1 MKLYDCQMAPNP
13 RRVRVFLAEK
23 GVDIPKT
30 EVSIIKGE
38 NLKPEYLAVNPRGLL
53 PTLELDDGNR
63 IDETIAICR
72 YIEET
77 QPEPN
82 LMGRD
87 ALEKAQIESW
97 QRHMEFDGLNPTG
110 EMFRNS
116 FEGFKNRGLPGLE
129 NVQAIPELAARG
141 KAGVERFM
149 SGWNTVSARE
159 ATLPGSGTPLPISP
173 RCVWSILPVSPRWAF
188 PRPTP
193 TPNAGMRTFPHDRA
207 PRRKR
212 SVIFL
217 LSLWERAGV
226 RDFFPTLKGAACPPS
241 RWWGMV
247 SHHER

>member
-30 EVSIIKGE
+30 EVSIIEGE

-53 PTLELDDGNR
+53 PMLELDDGNR

-77 QPEPN
+77 HPEPN
-82 LMGRD
+82 LMGQD

-116 FEGFKNRGLPGLE
+116 FDPFKNRGLPGLE

-141 KAGVERFM
+141 KAGVERFYERLEQRLSQSTYIAGERYTIADITALCVVDFASFAKM
-149 SGWNTVSARE
+149 GIPEANTNTKRWHADVSAR
-159 ATLPGSGTPLPISP
+159 
-173 RCVWSILPVSPRWAF
+173 
-188 PRPTP
+188 
-193 TPNAGMRTFPHDRA
+193 
-207 PRRKR
+207 
-212 SVIFL
+212 
-217 LSLWERAGV
+217 
-226 RDFFPTLKGAACPPS
+226 PS
-241 RWWGMV
+241 AKA
-247 SHHER
+247 

>member
-30 EVSIIKGE
+30 EVSMIEGE

-87 ALEKAQIESW
+87 ALEKARIESW

-116 FEGFKNRGLPGLE
+116 FDPFKNRGLPGLE

-141 KAGVERFM
+141 KAGVERFYERLEQRLSQGAYVAGERYTIADITALCVVDFASFAKM
-149 SGWNTVSARE
+149 GIPEANTNTKRWHADVS
-159 ATLPGSGTPLPISP
+159 S
-173 RCVWSILPVSPRWAF
+173 
-188 PRPTP
+188 RPS
-193 TPNAGMRTFPHDRA
+193 AKA
-207 PRRKR
+207 
-212 SVIFL
+212 
-217 LSLWERAGV
+217 
-226 RDFFPTLKGAACPPS
+226 
-241 RWWGMV
+241 
-247 SHHER
+247 

>member
-30 EVSIIKGE
+30 EVSIIEGE

-63 IDETIAICR
+63 IDETVAICR

-87 ALEKAQIESW
+87 ALEKAQVESW
-97 QRHMEFDGLNPTG
+97 QRRMEFDGLNPTG

-116 FEGFKNRGLPGLE
+116 FDPFKNRGLPGLE

-141 KAGVERFM
+141 KAGVERFYERLEQRLGQSTYIAGERYTIADITALCVVDFASFAKM
-149 SGWNTVSARE
+149 GIPEANTNTKRWHADVSAR
-159 ATLPGSGTPLPISP
+159 
-173 RCVWSILPVSPRWAF
+173 
-188 PRPTP
+188 
-193 TPNAGMRTFPHDRA
+193 
-207 PRRKR
+207 
-212 SVIFL
+212 
-217 LSLWERAGV
+217 
-226 RDFFPTLKGAACPPS
+226 PS
-241 RWWGMV
+241 AKA
-247 SHHER
+247 

>member
-1 MKLYDCQMAPNP
+1 MKLYNCQMAPNP

-30 EVSIIKGE
+30 EVSIIEGE

-116 FEGFKNRGLPGLE
+116 FDPFKNRGLPGLE

-141 KAGVERFM
+141 KAGVERFYERLEQRLSQSAYIAGERYTIADITALCVVDFASFAKM
-149 SGWNTVSARE
+149 GIPEANTNTKRWHADVS
-159 ATLPGSGTPLPISP
+159 S
-173 RCVWSILPVSPRWAF
+173 
-188 PRPTP
+188 RPS
-193 TPNAGMRTFPHDRA
+193 AKA
-207 PRRKR
+207 
-212 SVIFL
+212 
-217 LSLWERAGV
+217 
-226 RDFFPTLKGAACPPS
+226 
-241 RWWGMV
+241 
-247 SHHER
+247 

>member
-23 GVDIPKT
+23 GADIPKT
-30 EVSIIKGE
+30 EVSIIEGE

-116 FEGFKNRGLPGLE
+116 FDPFKNRGLPGLE
-129 NVQAIPELAARG
+129 NVQAIPELATRG
-141 KAGVERFM
+141 KAGVERFYERLEQRLSQSTYIAGERYTVADITALCVVDFASFAKM
-149 SGWNTVSARE
+149 GIPEANTNTKRWHTDVS
-159 ATLPGSGTPLPISP
+159 S
-173 RCVWSILPVSPRWAF
+173 
-188 PRPTP
+188 RPS
-193 TPNAGMRTFPHDRA
+193 AKA
-207 PRRKR
+207 
-212 SVIFL
+212 
-217 LSLWERAGV
+217 
-226 RDFFPTLKGAACPPS
+226 
-241 RWWGMV
+241 
-247 SHHER
+247 

>member
-30 EVSIIKGE
+30 EVSIIEGE

-53 PTLELDDGNR
+53 PTLELDDGSR

-116 FEGFKNRGLPGLE
+116 FDPFKNRGLPGLE

-141 KAGVERFM
+141 KAGVERFYERLEQRLSQSAYVAGERYTIADITALCVVDFASFAKM
-149 SGWNTVSARE
+149 GIPEANTNTKRWHADVS
-159 ATLPGSGTPLPISP
+159 S
-173 RCVWSILPVSPRWAF
+173 
-188 PRPTP
+188 RPS
-193 TPNAGMRTFPHDRA
+193 AKA
-207 PRRKR
+207 
-212 SVIFL
+212 
-217 LSLWERAGV
+217 
-226 RDFFPTLKGAACPPS
+226 
-241 RWWGMV
+241 
-247 SHHER
+247 

>member
-30 EVSIIKGE
+30 EVSIIEGE

-116 FEGFKNRGLPGLE
+116 FDPFKNRGLPGLE

-141 KAGVERFM
+141 KAGVERFYERLEQRLSQSAYVAGERYTIADITALCVVDFASFAKM
-149 SGWNTVSARE
+149 GIPEANTNTERWHADVS
-159 ATLPGSGTPLPISP
+159 S
-173 RCVWSILPVSPRWAF
+173 
-188 PRPTP
+188 RPS
-193 TPNAGMRTFPHDRA
+193 AQA
-207 PRRKR
+207 
-212 SVIFL
+212 
-217 LSLWERAGV
+217 
-226 RDFFPTLKGAACPPS
+226 
-241 RWWGMV
+241 
-247 SHHER
+247 

>member
-30 EVSIIKGE
+30 EVSIIEGE

-116 FEGFKNRGLPGLE
+116 FDPFKNRGLPGLE

-141 KAGVERFM
+141 KAGVERFYERLEHRLSQSTYIAGERYTVADITALCVVDFASFAKM
-149 SGWNTVSARE
+149 GIPEANTNTKRWHADVS
-159 ATLPGSGTPLPISP
+159 S
-173 RCVWSILPVSPRWAF
+173 
-188 PRPTP
+188 RPS
-193 TPNAGMRTFPHDRA
+193 AKA
-207 PRRKR
+207 
-212 SVIFL
+212 
-217 LSLWERAGV
+217 
-226 RDFFPTLKGAACPPS
+226 
-241 RWWGMV
+241 
-247 SHHER
+247 

>member
-30 EVSIIKGE
+30 EVSIIEGE

-77 QPEPN
+77 HPEPN
-82 LMGRD
+82 LMGQD

-116 FEGFKNRGLPGLE
+116 FDPFKNRGLPGLE

-141 KAGVERFM
+141 KAGVERFYERLEQRLSQSTYIAGERYTIADITALCVVDFASFAKM
-149 SGWNTVSARE
+149 GIPEANTNTKRWHADVSAR
-159 ATLPGSGTPLPISP
+159 
-173 RCVWSILPVSPRWAF
+173 
-188 PRPTP
+188 
-193 TPNAGMRTFPHDRA
+193 
-207 PRRKR
+207 
-212 SVIFL
+212 
-217 LSLWERAGV
+217 
-226 RDFFPTLKGAACPPS
+226 PS
-241 RWWGMV
+241 AKA
-247 SHHER
+247 

>member
-30 EVSIIKGE
+30 EVNIIEGE

-77 QPEPN
+77 HPEPN
-82 LMGRD
+82 LMGQD

-116 FEGFKNRGLPGLE
+116 FDPFKNRGLPGLE

-141 KAGVERFM
+141 KAGVERFYERLEQRLSQSTYIAGERYTIADITALCVVDFASFAKM
-149 SGWNTVSARE
+149 GIPEANTNTKRWHADVS
-159 ATLPGSGTPLPISP
+159 S
-173 RCVWSILPVSPRWAF
+173 
-188 PRPTP
+188 RPS
-193 TPNAGMRTFPHDRA
+193 AKA
-207 PRRKR
+207 
-212 SVIFL
+212 
-217 LSLWERAGV
+217 
-226 RDFFPTLKGAACPPS
+226 
-241 RWWGMV
+241 
-247 SHHER
+247 

>member
-23 GVDIPKT
+23 GVDILKT
-30 EVSIIKGE
+30 EVSIIEGE

-77 QPEPN
+77 HPEPN
-82 LMGRD
+82 LMGQD

-116 FEGFKNRGLPGLE
+116 FDPFKNRGLPGLE

-141 KAGVERFM
+141 KAGVERFYERLEQRLSQSTYIAGERYTIADITALCVVDFASFAKM
-149 SGWNTVSARE
+149 GIPEANTNTKRWHADVSAR
-159 ATLPGSGTPLPISP
+159 
-173 RCVWSILPVSPRWAF
+173 
-188 PRPTP
+188 
-193 TPNAGMRTFPHDRA
+193 
-207 PRRKR
+207 
-212 SVIFL
+212 
-217 LSLWERAGV
+217 
-226 RDFFPTLKGAACPPS
+226 PS
-241 RWWGMV
+241 AKA
-247 SHHER
+247 

>member
-30 EVSIIKGE
+30 EVSIIEGE

-63 IDETIAICR
+63 IDETVAICR

-116 FEGFKNRGLPGLE
+116 FDPFKNRGLPGLE

-141 KAGVERFM
+141 KAGVERFYERLEQRLSQSTYIAGERYTIADITALCVVDFASFAKM
-149 SGWNTVSARE
+149 GIPEANTNTKRWHADVSAR
-159 ATLPGSGTPLPISP
+159 
-173 RCVWSILPVSPRWAF
+173 
-188 PRPTP
+188 
-193 TPNAGMRTFPHDRA
+193 
-207 PRRKR
+207 
-212 SVIFL
+212 
-217 LSLWERAGV
+217 
-226 RDFFPTLKGAACPPS
+226 PS
-241 RWWGMV
+241 AKA
-247 SHHER
+247 

>member
-30 EVSIIKGE
+30 EVSIIEGE

-53 PTLELDDGNR
+53 PTLELDDGSR

-116 FEGFKNRGLPGLE
+116 FDPFKNRGLPGLE

-141 KAGVERFM
+141 KAGVERFYERLEQRLSQSAYIAGERYTIADITALCVVDFASFAKM
-149 SGWNTVSARE
+149 GIPEANTNTKRWHTDVS
-159 ATLPGSGTPLPISP
+159 S
-173 RCVWSILPVSPRWAF
+173 
-188 PRPTP
+188 RPS
-193 TPNAGMRTFPHDRA
+193 AKA
-207 PRRKR
+207 
-212 SVIFL
+212 
-217 LSLWERAGV
+217 
-226 RDFFPTLKGAACPPS
+226 
-241 RWWGMV
+241 
-247 SHHER
+247 

>member
-30 EVSIIKGE
+30 EVSIIDGE

-116 FEGFKNRGLPGLE
+116 FDPFKNRGLPGLE

-141 KAGVERFM
+141 KAGVERFYERLEQRLSQSTYIAGDRYTVADITALCVVDFASFAKM
-149 SGWNTVSARE
+149 GIPEANTNTKRWHADVS
-159 ATLPGSGTPLPISP
+159 S
-173 RCVWSILPVSPRWAF
+173 
-188 PRPTP
+188 RPS
-193 TPNAGMRTFPHDRA
+193 AKA
-207 PRRKR
+207 
-212 SVIFL
+212 
-217 LSLWERAGV
+217 
-226 RDFFPTLKGAACPPS
+226 
-241 RWWGMV
+241 
-247 SHHER
+247 

>member
-30 EVSIIKGE
+30 EVSIIEGE

-97 QRHMEFDGLNPTG
+97 QRRMEFDGLNPTG

-116 FEGFKNRGLPGLE
+116 FDPFKNRGLPGLE

-141 KAGVERFM
+141 KAGVERFYERLEQRLSQSTYIAGDRYTVADITALCVVDFASFAKM
-149 SGWNTVSARE
+149 GIPEANTNTKRWHADVSAR
-159 ATLPGSGTPLPISP
+159 
-173 RCVWSILPVSPRWAF
+173 
-188 PRPTP
+188 
-193 TPNAGMRTFPHDRA
+193 
-207 PRRKR
+207 
-212 SVIFL
+212 
-217 LSLWERAGV
+217 
-226 RDFFPTLKGAACPPS
+226 PS
-241 RWWGMV
+241 AKA
-247 SHHER
+247 

>member
-30 EVSIIKGE
+30 EVSIIEGE

-63 IDETIAICR
+63 IDETVAICR

-82 LMGRD
+82 LMGRN

-116 FEGFKNRGLPGLE
+116 FDPFKNRGLPGLE

-141 KAGVERFM
+141 KAGVERFYERLEQRLSQSTYIAGERYTIADITALCVVDFASFAKM
-149 SGWNTVSARE
+149 GIPEANTNTKRWHADVS
-159 ATLPGSGTPLPISP
+159 S
-173 RCVWSILPVSPRWAF
+173 
-188 PRPTP
+188 RPS
-193 TPNAGMRTFPHDRA
+193 AKA
-207 PRRKR
+207 
-212 SVIFL
+212 
-217 LSLWERAGV
+217 
-226 RDFFPTLKGAACPPS
+226 
-241 RWWGMV
+241 
-247 SHHER
+247 

>member
-30 EVSIIKGE
+30 EVSIIEGE

-53 PTLELDDGNR
+53 PTLELDDGSR

-116 FEGFKNRGLPGLE
+116 FDPFKNRGLPGLE

-141 KAGVERFM
+141 KAGVERFYERLEQRLSQSAYVAGERYTIADITALCVVDFASFAKM
-149 SGWNTVSARE
+149 GIPEANTNTKRWHTDVS
-159 ATLPGSGTPLPISP
+159 S
-173 RCVWSILPVSPRWAF
+173 
-188 PRPTP
+188 RPS
-193 TPNAGMRTFPHDRA
+193 AKA
-207 PRRKR
+207 
-212 SVIFL
+212 
-217 LSLWERAGV
+217 
-226 RDFFPTLKGAACPPS
+226 
-241 RWWGMV
+241 
-247 SHHER
+247 

>member
-1 MKLYDCQMAPNP
+1 MAPNP

-30 EVSIIKGE
+30 EVSIIEGE

-63 IDETIAICR
+63 IDETVAICR

-97 QRHMEFDGLNPTG
+97 QRRMEFDGLNPTG

-116 FEGFKNRGLPGLE
+116 FDPFKNRGLPGLE
-129 NVQAIPELAARG
+129 DVQAIPELAARG
-141 KAGVERFM
+141 KAGVERFYERLEQRLSQSTYIAGERYTIADITALCVVDFASFAKM
-149 SGWNTVSARE
+149 GIPEANTNTKRWHADVS
-159 ATLPGSGTPLPISP
+159 S
-173 RCVWSILPVSPRWAF
+173 
-188 PRPTP
+188 RPS
-193 TPNAGMRTFPHDRA
+193 AKA
-207 PRRKR
+207 
-212 SVIFL
+212 
-217 LSLWERAGV
+217 
-226 RDFFPTLKGAACPPS
+226 
-241 RWWGMV
+241 
-247 SHHER
+247 

>member
-30 EVSIIKGE
+30 EVSIIEGE

-53 PTLELDDGNR
+53 PTLELDDGDR

-116 FEGFKNRGLPGLE
+116 FDPFKNRGLPGLE
-129 NVQAIPELAARG
+129 NVQAIPELAVRG
-141 KAGVERFM
+141 KAGVERFYERLEQRLSQSTYIAGERYTVADITALCVVDFASFAKM
-149 SGWNTVSARE
+149 GIPEANTNTKRWHADVSAR
-159 ATLPGSGTPLPISP
+159 
-173 RCVWSILPVSPRWAF
+173 
-188 PRPTP
+188 
-193 TPNAGMRTFPHDRA
+193 
-207 PRRKR
+207 
-212 SVIFL
+212 
-217 LSLWERAGV
+217 
-226 RDFFPTLKGAACPPS
+226 PS
-241 RWWGMV
+241 AKA
-247 SHHER
+247 

>member
-23 GVDIPKT
+23 GVDILKT
-30 EVSIIKGE
+30 EVSIIEGE

-116 FEGFKNRGLPGLE
+116 FDAFKNRGLPGLE
-129 NVQAIPELAARG
+129 NVQAIPDLAARG
-141 KAGVERFM
+141 KAGVERFYERLEQRLSQSSYIAGERYTVADITALCVVDFAGFAKM
-149 SGWNTVSARE
+149 GIPEANTNTKRWHADVS
-159 ATLPGSGTPLPISP
+159 S
-173 RCVWSILPVSPRWAF
+173 
-188 PRPTP
+188 RPS
-193 TPNAGMRTFPHDRA
+193 AKA
-207 PRRKR
+207 
-212 SVIFL
+212 
-217 LSLWERAGV
+217 
-226 RDFFPTLKGAACPPS
+226 
-241 RWWGMV
+241 
-247 SHHER
+247 

>member
-30 EVSIIKGE
+30 EVSIIEGE

-87 ALEKAQIESW
+87 ALEKARIESW

-116 FEGFKNRGLPGLE
+116 FDPFKNRGLPGLE

-141 KAGVERFM
+141 KAGVERFYERLEHRLSQSTYIAGERYTIADITALCVVDFASFAKM
-149 SGWNTVSARE
+149 GIPEANTNTKRWHTDVS
-159 ATLPGSGTPLPISP
+159 S
-173 RCVWSILPVSPRWAF
+173 
-188 PRPTP
+188 RPS
-193 TPNAGMRTFPHDRA
+193 AKA
-207 PRRKR
+207 
-212 SVIFL
+212 
-217 LSLWERAGV
+217 
-226 RDFFPTLKGAACPPS
+226 
-241 RWWGMV
+241 
-247 SHHER
+247 

>member
-30 EVSIIKGE
+30 EVSIIEGE

-53 PTLELDDGNR
+53 PTLELDDGSR

-116 FEGFKNRGLPGLE
+116 FDPFKNRGLPGLE

-141 KAGVERFM
+141 KAGVERFYERLEHRLSQSAYVAGERYTVADITALCVVDFASFAKM
-149 SGWNTVSARE
+149 GIPEANTNTKRWHADVS
-159 ATLPGSGTPLPISP
+159 S
-173 RCVWSILPVSPRWAF
+173 
-188 PRPTP
+188 RPS
-193 TPNAGMRTFPHDRA
+193 AKA
-207 PRRKR
+207 
-212 SVIFL
+212 
-217 LSLWERAGV
+217 
-226 RDFFPTLKGAACPPS
+226 
-241 RWWGMV
+241 
-247 SHHER
+247 

>member
-30 EVSIIKGE
+30 EVSIIEGE

-110 EMFRNS
+110 EMVRNS
-116 FEGFKNRGLPGLE
+116 FDLFKNRGLPGLE
-129 NVQAIPELAARG
+129 NVQAIPELATRG
-141 KAGVERFM
+141 KAGVERFYERLEQRLSQSSYIAGERYTVADITALCVVDFAGFAKM
-149 SGWNTVSARE
+149 AIPEANTNTKRWHTDVS
-159 ATLPGSGTPLPISP
+159 S
-173 RCVWSILPVSPRWAF
+173 
-188 PRPTP
+188 RPS
-193 TPNAGMRTFPHDRA
+193 AKA
-207 PRRKR
+207 
-212 SVIFL
+212 
-217 LSLWERAGV
+217 
-226 RDFFPTLKGAACPPS
+226 
-241 RWWGMV
+241 
-247 SHHER
+247 

>member
-30 EVSIIKGE
+30 EVSIIDGE

-53 PTLELDDGNR
+53 PTLELDDGSR

-116 FEGFKNRGLPGLE
+116 FDPFKNRGLPGLE

-141 KAGVERFM
+141 KAGVERFYERLEQRLSQSPYIAGERYTVADITALCVVDFASFAKM
-149 SGWNTVSARE
+149 GIPEANANTKRWHADVSAR
-159 ATLPGSGTPLPISP
+159 
-173 RCVWSILPVSPRWAF
+173 
-188 PRPTP
+188 
-193 TPNAGMRTFPHDRA
+193 
-207 PRRKR
+207 
-212 SVIFL
+212 
-217 LSLWERAGV
+217 
-226 RDFFPTLKGAACPPS
+226 PS
-241 RWWGMV
+241 AKA
-247 SHHER
+247 

>member
-23 GVDIPKT
+23 GVDVPKT
-30 EVSIIKGE
+30 EVSIIDGE

-116 FEGFKNRGLPGLE
+116 FDPFKNRGLPGLE
-129 NVQAIPELAARG
+129 NVQAIPELATRG
-141 KAGVERFM
+141 KAGVERFYERLEQRLSQSSYIAGERYTIADITALCVVDFASFAKM
-149 SGWNTVSARE
+149 GIPEANTNTKRWHADVS
-159 ATLPGSGTPLPISP
+159 S
-173 RCVWSILPVSPRWAF
+173 
-188 PRPTP
+188 RPS
-193 TPNAGMRTFPHDRA
+193 AKA
-207 PRRKR
+207 
-212 SVIFL
+212 
-217 LSLWERAGV
+217 
-226 RDFFPTLKGAACPPS
+226 
-241 RWWGMV
+241 
-247 SHHER
+247 

>member
-30 EVSIIKGE
+30 EVSIIDGE

-77 QPEPN
+77 HPEPN
-82 LMGRD
+82 LMGQD

-116 FEGFKNRGLPGLE
+116 FDPFKNRGLPGLE
-129 NVQAIPELAARG
+129 NVQAIPELATRG
-141 KAGVERFM
+141 KAGVERFYERLEQRLSQSTYIAGERYTVADITALCVVDFASFAKM
-149 SGWNTVSARE
+149 GIPEANTNTKRWHADVS
-159 ATLPGSGTPLPISP
+159 S
-173 RCVWSILPVSPRWAF
+173 
-188 PRPTP
+188 RPS
-193 TPNAGMRTFPHDRA
+193 AKA
-207 PRRKR
+207 
-212 SVIFL
+212 
-217 LSLWERAGV
+217 
-226 RDFFPTLKGAACPPS
+226 
-241 RWWGMV
+241 
-247 SHHER
+247 

>member
-30 EVSIIKGE
+30 EVSIIEGE

-53 PTLELDDGNR
+53 PTLELDDGSR

-116 FEGFKNRGLPGLE
+116 FDPFKNRGLPGLE

-141 KAGVERFM
+141 KAGVERFYERLEQRLSQSAYIAGERYTVADITALCVVDFASFAKM
-149 SGWNTVSARE
+149 GIPEANTNTKRWHEDVS
-159 ATLPGSGTPLPISP
+159 S
-173 RCVWSILPVSPRWAF
+173 
-188 PRPTP
+188 RPS
-193 TPNAGMRTFPHDRA
+193 AKA
-207 PRRKR
+207 
-212 SVIFL
+212 
-217 LSLWERAGV
+217 
-226 RDFFPTLKGAACPPS
+226 
-241 RWWGMV
+241 
-247 SHHER
+247 

>member
-30 EVSIIKGE
+30 EVSIIEGE

-63 IDETIAICR
+63 IDETVAICR

-116 FEGFKNRGLPGLE
+116 FDPFKTRGLPGLE

-141 KAGVERFM
+141 KAGVERFYERLEQRLSQSPYIAGERYTIADITALCVVDFASFAKM
-149 SGWNTVSARE
+149 GVPEANTNTKRWHADVS
-159 ATLPGSGTPLPISP
+159 S
-173 RCVWSILPVSPRWAF
+173 
-188 PRPTP
+188 RPS
-193 TPNAGMRTFPHDRA
+193 AKA
-207 PRRKR
+207 
-212 SVIFL
+212 
-217 LSLWERAGV
+217 
-226 RDFFPTLKGAACPPS
+226 
-241 RWWGMV
+241 
-247 SHHER
+247 

>member
-30 EVSIIKGE
+30 EVSIIDGE
-38 NLKPEYLAVNPRGLL
+38 NLKPEYLAVNSRGLL

-63 IDETIAICR
+63 IDETVAICR

-116 FEGFKNRGLPGLE
+116 FDPFKNRGLPGLE
-129 NVQAIPELAARG
+129 NVQAIPELATRG
-141 KAGVERFM
+141 KAGVERFYERLEQRLSQSTYIAGERYTIADITALCVVDFASFAKM
-149 SGWNTVSARE
+149 GIPEANTNTKRWHADVS
-159 ATLPGSGTPLPISP
+159 S
-173 RCVWSILPVSPRWAF
+173 
-188 PRPTP
+188 RPS
-193 TPNAGMRTFPHDRA
+193 AKA
-207 PRRKR
+207 
-212 SVIFL
+212 
-217 LSLWERAGV
+217 
-226 RDFFPTLKGAACPPS
+226 
-241 RWWGMV
+241 
-247 SHHER
+247 

>member
-30 EVSIIKGE
+30 EVSIIEGE

-116 FEGFKNRGLPGLE
+116 FDPFKNRGLPGLE

-141 KAGVERFM
+141 KAGVERFYERLEQRLSQSAYVAGERYTVADITALCVVDFASFAKM
-149 SGWNTVSARE
+149 GIPEANTNTKRWHADVS
-159 ATLPGSGTPLPISP
+159 S
-173 RCVWSILPVSPRWAF
+173 
-188 PRPTP
+188 RPS
-193 TPNAGMRTFPHDRA
+193 AQA
-207 PRRKR
+207 
-212 SVIFL
+212 
-217 LSLWERAGV
+217 
-226 RDFFPTLKGAACPPS
+226 
-241 RWWGMV
+241 
-247 SHHER
+247 

>member
-30 EVSIIKGE
+30 EVSIIEGE

-77 QPEPN
+77 RPEPN

-116 FEGFKNRGLPGLE
+116 FDPFKNRGLPGLE

-141 KAGVERFM
+141 KAGVERFYERLEQRLSQSTYIAGERYTVADITALCVVDFASFAKM
-149 SGWNTVSARE
+149 GIPEANTNTKRWHADVS
-159 ATLPGSGTPLPISP
+159 S
-173 RCVWSILPVSPRWAF
+173 
-188 PRPTP
+188 RPS
-193 TPNAGMRTFPHDRA
+193 AKA
-207 PRRKR
+207 
-212 SVIFL
+212 
-217 LSLWERAGV
+217 
-226 RDFFPTLKGAACPPS
+226 
-241 RWWGMV
+241 
-247 SHHER
+247 